1 MKSLFTLLGILT
13 FVFVFSQNIEE
24 GEAKNIKEFYNIAL
38 SEQQAYK
45 WLDHL
50 CNEIGPRPAG
60 SDNADKA
67 AKWAKSE
74 LEKIGL
80 DNGLSGK
87 SYTSVKD
94 AVTDARKSCFS
105 NDDSKAIV
113 CGSVYVVG
121 DALNGI

>member
-1 MKSLFTLLGILT
+1 MYWCEADVPRSMDVETL
-13 FVFVFSQNIEE
+13 
-24 GEAKNIKEFYNIAL
+24 K
-38 SEQQAYK
+38 
-45 WLDHL
+45 
-50 CNEIGPRPAG
+50 
-60 SDNADKA
+60 
-67 AKWAKSE
+67 
-74 LEKIGL
+74 KIGL

-94 AVTDARKSCFS
+94 AVSDARKSCFS